1 MYNMSIIPDE
11 EFLNLKCQVGVLQD
25 QVHKLQTN
33 CRQAADELN
42 KLKYDTVK
50 KTDTA
55 LGIKICLARD
65 SVENWEE
72 STRILLPG
80 ELAIAYDSWRN
91 ATYLKCGNGVDL
103 WRDLPYIS
111 IPF

>member
-1 MYNMSIIPDE
+1 MSIIPDY
-11 EFLNLKCQVGVLQD
+11 EFLDLKTQVGVLQD

-33 CRQAADELN
+33 CQQATDELT
-42 KLKYDTVK
+42 KLKHDTIK
-50 KTDTA
+50 KTETS

-65 SVENWEE
+65 TIENWEE

-80 ELAIAYDSWRN
+80 ELAIAFDNWRN